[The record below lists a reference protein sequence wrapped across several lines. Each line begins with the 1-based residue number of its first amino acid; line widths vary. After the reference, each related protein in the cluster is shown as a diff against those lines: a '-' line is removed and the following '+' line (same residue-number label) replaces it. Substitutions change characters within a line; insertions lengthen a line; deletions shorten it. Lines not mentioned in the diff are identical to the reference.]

1 MSYYGPQGIQG
12 PTGMTGPQGYQGPMV
27 VFGPTGE
34 VGPTG
39 PTGVPSS
46 YGLTGPRGVV
56 GPSAVLQT
64 PIQIALQSYTGMAL
78 ANAVV
83 MSNSVPAMVW
93 TKAVP
98 AQAQG
103 HTCLVNLY
111 IDISNTTAFPLNA
124 AFDFG
129 VYVDGVGQGFGPTKT
144 VRYVQPAS
152 NVLSMGTN
160 AMTPLQPITIPV
172 TFSPSAANLTIGLL
186 NSTIAL
192 STSAVVGVDA
202 RISTV

>member
-1 MSYYGPQGIQG
+1 
-12 PTGMTGPQGYQGPMV
+12 MV
-27 VFGPTGE
+27 VFGPTGQL
-34 VGPTG
+34 GATG
-39 PTGVPSS
+39 PTGVYST
-46 YGLTGPRGVV
+46 YGLTGPTGGV
-56 GPSAVLQT
+56 GPSAEVQT

-78 ANAVV
+78 ANAVG
-83 MSNSVPAMVW
+83 MSNATPTMVW

-103 HTCLVNLY
+103 RSCLVNLY

-129 VYVDGVGQGFGPTKT
+129 VYVDGVGQGFGPTTT

-152 NVLSMGTN
+152 NVLSLGTN
-160 AMTPLQPITIPV
+160 AMTPLRPITIPI
-172 TFSPSAANLTIGLL
+172 TFSPTAANLTVGLL

-192 STSAVVGVDA
+192 TTAAVVGVDA